1 MKQLKTM
8 YKNRFNKRETIKFT
22 HFINKG
28 YALFSCLGKEVIIG
42 TLSVATLT
50 YAKADGIS
58 TRRPDVNPAGDD
70 KEVLLDALEVNG
82 SLAPLAMGKAARMVT
97 VLTREEIEAAPAQS
111 INDLLKYAAGVDVRQ
126 RGALGAQTDIG
137 IRGGTQEQV
146 AVLLNGIDITDPHT
160 GHNSVEYP
168 VDISEIERIEI
179 IEGPASRLFGMSS
192 LVGAINI
199 VTKTADRSSI
209 DLNTEGGSFGYLTAG
224 GRANARTGKFNNQI
238 SGSYRRSDGFSRA
251 RSGALNA
258 DYKGGKAFYQGRY
271 DGRDIGLRWHA
282 GVSVKDFGS
291 NTFYGTGSDTQF
303 EHLAKTFTALQGE
316 SKTLWLHIKPAVYW
330 NRTYDRF
337 EYFRGEA
344 AKVPYNYHL
353 TNVFGATLN
362 MFFDTSLGRTA
373 FGAAYRNEDI
383 KSGNLG
389 LPLDKPRHIGGT
401 DRDYKYGLSR
411 SDISFHIEHNVLLDN
426 FTLSAGC
433 VVLKNTWNK
442 RRFGF
447 YPGIDASYRLGAHFK
462 LYASWNK
469 SLRTP
474 TFTELFYNVGGHVP
488 NPKLNPEELSAVE
501 GGVKYTSRGI
511 YGSVSVY
518 HNHYKNM
525 IDWIAG
531 EKEGKR
537 VWKSVNFTK
546 VNAIGVEADMRLDL
560 ATLLPRQG
568 VLKNL
573 QLGYNYI
580 NQSKREVDGVVTES
594 KQEYLR
600 HKFVAALQMHIVAS
614 LDLGLNYRY
623 QKRNGSYTDR
633 SGVSREYEPYSLVDA
648 RLSWS
653 KPAYTIFTEVNN
665 LLDKKDYID
674 FGNIPQPGLWLTAGV
689 SIRI

>member
-1 MKQLKTM
+1 M
-8 YKNRFNKRETIKFT
+8 
-22 HFINKG
+22 
-28 YALFSCLGKEVIIG
+28 
-42 TLSVATLT
+42 
-50 YAKADGIS
+50 
-58 TRRPDVNPAGDD
+58 
-70 KEVLLDALEVNG
+70 
-82 SLAPLAMGKAARMVT
+82 
-97 VLTREEIEAAPAQS
+97 
-111 INDLLKYAAGVDVRQ
+111 
-126 RGALGAQTDIG
+126 
-137 IRGGTQEQV
+137 
-146 AVLLNGIDITDPHT
+146 
-160 GHNSVEYP
+160 
-168 VDISEIERIEI
+168 
-179 IEGPASRLFGMSS
+179 
-192 LVGAINI
+192 
-199 VTKTADRSSI
+199 
-209 DLNTEGGSFGYLTAG
+209 
-224 GRANARTGKFNNQI
+224 
-238 SGSYRRSDGFSRA
+238 
-251 RSGALNA
+251 
-258 DYKGGKAFYQGRY
+258 
-271 DGRDIGLRWHA
+271 
-282 GVSVKDFGS
+282 
-291 NTFYGTGSDTQF
+291 
-303 EHLAKTFTALQGE
+303 
-316 SKTLWLHIKPAVYW
+316 
-330 NRTYDRF
+330 
-337 EYFRGEA
+337 
-344 AKVPYNYHL
+344 
-353 TNVFGATLN
+353 
-362 MFFDTSLGRTA
+362 
-373 FGAAYRNEDI
+373 
-383 KSGNLG
+383 
-389 LPLDKPRHIGGT
+389 
-401 DRDYKYGLSR
+401 
-411 SDISFHIEHNVLLDN
+411 LLDN

-462 LYASWNK
+462 MYASWNK

-633 SGVSREYEPYSLVDA
+633 SGASREYEPYSLVDA